1 MGPMLSTRRAFLAS
15 SLVAV
20 PFVSAAD
27 SKTQLGVDS
36 YTLRAFN
43 WKAFE
48 MLDYAASMQLGVVQ
62 FSEWPHIGSY
72 EQVQDES
79 YVKRVREHAD
89 KLGVAIEM
97 GTWGVCPTNPR
108 SQRNFD
114 RYGPPAEQ
122 LRFSLGLAKILG
134 AKSVRCVMGSGH
146 LRREDGPVEKHM
158 DAMLGLFR
166 EVRDDALEAGV
177 KIAPENHK
185 DMRATEM
192 RAMIEEAGT
201 DAFGAIVDTGN
212 PMEVLEDPMETVEVL
227 APVAVGS
234 HFRDS
239 VLWKHPRGAAFQWTA
254 IGDGSVRMGEVVRRF
269 VQLRPD
275 LPVILEIITGRPPAV
290 LAYHDVE
297 FMKAFPNLSGADL
310 ARFDRLAR
318 RGHPLMT
325 GMMIPNAAPDDAAYQ
340 EAVKQQ
346 QRVDFE
352 RSIQFLRDTVGL

>member
-1 MGPMLSTRRAFLAS
+1 MPFTRRRLLTASLAVPLLGSARAS
-15 SLVAV
+15 S
-20 PFVSAAD
+20 
-27 SKTQLGVDS
+27 TQLGIDS
-36 YTLRAFN
+36 YTLRSFG

-48 MLDYAASMQLGVVQ
+48 MLDYAASMKLGVVQ

-79 YVKRVREHAD
+79 YLKRVREHAD
-89 KLGVAIEM
+89 NHGVAIEM

-114 RYGPPAEQ
+114 RYGPPEDQ
-122 LRFSLGLAKILG
+122 LRLSIRIAKVLGSKTI
-134 AKSVRCVMGSGH
+134 RCVMGSGH
-146 LRREDGPVEKHM
+146 LRREDGPVEKHIE
-158 DAMLGLFR
+158 AMISLVRGLK
-166 EVRDDALEAGV
+166 DDALEAGV

-185 DMRATEM
+185 DMRASEM
-192 RAMIEEAGT
+192 RTLVEEAGT
-201 DAFGAIVDTGN
+201 DVCGAIIDTGN

-254 IGDGSVRMGEVVRRF
+254 MGDGSVRIGEVVRRY
-269 VQLRPD
+269 VELCPD

-290 LAYHDVE
+290 LAYHDPE
-297 FMKAFPNLSGADL
+297 FMRAFPNLSGEDVS
-310 ARFDRLAR
+310 RFDRLAR

-325 GMMIPNAAPDDAAYQ
+325 GMIIPHGAPDNPAYR
-340 EAVKQQ
+340 EAVREQ

-352 RSIQFLRDTVGL
+352 RSIRFLRDEIGL

>member
-1 MGPMLSTRRAFLAS
+1 MRPTRRAFLAS
-15 SLVAV
+15 SL
-20 PFVSAAD
+20 AAAPAALTAE
-27 SKTQLGVDS
+27 SKTQLGIDS
-36 YTLRAFN
+36 YTLRSFN

-79 YVKRVREHAD
+79 YLKRVREHAD

-122 LRFSLGLAKILG
+122 LRFSIGLAKTFG
-134 AKSVRCVMGSGH
+134 AKSIRCVMGSGH
-146 LRREDGPVEKHM
+146 LRREDGPVQKHM
-158 DAMLGLFR
+158 DAMVELFR
-166 EVRDDALEAGV
+166 EVKDDALAASV

-201 DAFGAIVDTGN
+201 DAFGAIIDTGN

-290 LAYHDVE
+290 LAYHDAE
-297 FMKAFPNLSGADL
+297 FMKAFPNLSGDDL

-318 RGHPLMT
+318 RGHPLLT
-325 GMMIPNAAPDDAAYQ
+325 GMVIPNNAPDEPAFR

-352 RSIQFLRDTVGL
+352 RSIRYLREKLGL